1 MITVKRRRRR
11 AFTPCAASRFILSWL
26 CCRSFA
32 LTDCQVMKVVVASV
46 VFVAQSCLAFI
57 LRLLCL
63 RYKAHIS
70 RENSVEMGGAY
81 PMSSR
86 DDGLMW
92 LNRYDSGIRTMKV
105 AAMLCSMGNQELP
118 CPLKCELMQNTK
130 QTNMQSRLYPRR

>member
-1 MITVKRRRRR
+1 
-11 AFTPCAASRFILSWL
+11 
-26 CCRSFA
+26 
-32 LTDCQVMKVVVASV
+32 MKVVVASV

-92 LNRYDSGIRTMKV
+92 LNVSDSGIGSHV
-105 AAMLCSMGNQELP
+105 YHGNVGGEDGR
-118 CPLKCELMQNTK
+118 ER
-130 QTNMQSRLYPRR
+130 SRQHA